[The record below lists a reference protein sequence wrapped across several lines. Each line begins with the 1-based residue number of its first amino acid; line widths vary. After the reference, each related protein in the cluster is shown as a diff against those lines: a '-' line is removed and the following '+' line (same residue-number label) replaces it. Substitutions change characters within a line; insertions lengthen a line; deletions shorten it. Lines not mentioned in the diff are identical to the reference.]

1 MSSVDHRI
9 VEMEFDNKDFEKRV
23 STTINSIDELKKSL
37 EFKGVEKGFDNVS
50 KSISGIGFDKVSGA
64 LDAVTSKFSIF
75 GTVGDQVIRSLTNS
89 VTSKLIVA
97 FKEVEGVILGT
108 TYSMEGFREYET
120 KIKSIQT
127 IAANTGALN
136 NFANEAQEAITYSEE
151 ELKVAQ
157 DVILGLY
164 SVGNERKRLLE
175 EANYDYAKIQNK
187 VDQIM
192 SGIDDNGNA
201 ISNNVT
207 TTLSDIDTALDDLN
221 VYADKTIY
229 NFTNM
234 TQAIGKFTTA
244 GIDLSTSV
252 EAVKGVSNLAAWAGA
267 DNAANQRAMY
277 NISQALQVGYMQLM
291 DWRSIENAGMAT
303 AQFKEAIMDTARVHG
318 IAIDQ
323 MIEEEGSFNLTL
335 QKKWLTN
342 DILIETLAKLTA
354 FTEDMTEE
362 EREAERAR
370 WAEIGYT
377 QEQIAEIEELSRIAY
392 ESATKVRTFHQ
403 LIETTKEEIG
413 SSYTMMWQNII
424 GNFDEA
430 TNLWTDVHNAIQEH
444 FIGPMTKA
452 RDAKWKFFHDN
463 GGREAAIEGLTNT
476 GKGLLTIIHAITDA
490 WKEVFPPDDGHR
502 ITALAKAFAE
512 FSKRLIVSEETAEK
526 IKMTFKGLF
535 SVIHIMVTAI
545 KVAAQI
551 IGILIKAIAGLSSSG
566 HPILEL
572 TSRLGALLVNLD
584 EFLTDSGN
592 IEIAIEKITNLIK
605 SLVNV
610 MEPLTDNVSALF
622 ADRISPKIQKVFGDL
637 RNYIRGFV
645 KGSSDD
651 VNNIENEDTS
661 GVETFGDK
669 IKNTLGPILEKIEPL
684 IKIGKTILSV
694 YIKILSKILSWA
706 KDAIIKIKDILYNS
720 ADNVS
725 ISAIFEAIL
734 GVQAFTMMQSIKKF
748 FTDAQKTI
756 GSFKKTVDGVN
767 NILVGVK
774 DVLEAYALDIKA
786 NVLLKIAGAVLMLC
800 GSLIALSQIDAGKLW
815 EALKVMSILMAELT
829 LMGVI
834 LTKII
839 EPTTILAKDGQFFGE
854 YSNVGAVLTAMA
866 TAILMMAGA
875 VWVLSKLDADQ
886 MSSGLVNMLYLL
898 GVMIGSVA
906 LLTKIMKT
914 VKPKEIMAAAL
925 SLIEM
930 AIAMN
935 LMVVPLV
942 ALSLV
947 PADKIS
953 NGLKTVLLLS
963 VIMTGIIGALNGLMK
978 LFKTSGK
985 TIMSASLALIELAA
999 AINMMVIPILAFSL
1013 IPYDMLV
1020 KGIGFFTII
1029 SGTLIVMFAAMAAMM
1044 TKVLPSD
1051 IMAAG
1056 LALMEIAM
1064 AINMLVIP
1072 LAILGI
1078 LPVEVLTKGFA
1089 SVLVALGMIVA
1100 SLWLLPKD
1108 YKSAAKTLMALS
1120 VTIMTIAGVL
1130 LLLAPIKWENL
1141 LAAAGSIT
1149 IVLLAFAAMLSQ
1161 ITPTNNTVKALQA
1174 IAVIAGVMAV
1184 SLYALS
1190 QVPGGKLKAAVI
1202 ALLGLIGG
1210 IVALGF
1216 VVGKF
1221 QIIST
1226 GLANISAALIS
1237 FGMSITLIG
1246 AGLLAIAATLLILSK
1261 IDYDAI
1267 KLGKLGSEVAEF
1279 ITELVVGLV
1288 KGLEKI
1294 LATLAF
1300 IVPRLAA
1307 YLFESGVEVLK
1318 IFAANVGPLIDALVL
1333 IFCGIADGI
1342 GRNAYTI
1349 VDHLMKAIMSIFD
1362 AISTWLSEEDNLEQ
1376 LSTSITN
1383 FIVSLAALFISLCG
1397 KFVEVGW
1404 AILKYIGVGLLDLW
1418 TVYEGTSFYS
1428 ACEDFGEDLYDVING
1443 VIHKLGLDDLG
1454 KAIVSLISDGL
1465 TSNASRRVLVDAIFT
1480 GVGAVIGGIPGALG
1494 GMVLSDKLNDWY
1506 DAQKNST
1513 AVTETQ
1519 AEVRRAQEKAN
1530 QVAAKQNTF
1539 AKKPTLTDVLTINSE
1554 DNMSYLVK
1562 SLNKAGKEA
1571 GNAYLGGVEESLGIE
1586 SPSKKMEEIAKY
1598 CMEGFTKGLDG
1609 EESSVMSTIK
1619 NFKNNIT
1626 DGFDMSD
1633 TLPMDTSEV
1642 INLDDLNTQFN
1653 TDGLT
1658 KDISGTMDLNTK
1670 TTNDISMDVSKQMDA
1685 TQQSILDTTN
1695 NIYDELASLKS
1706 YISEI
1711 KIQLDS
1717 GALVGSL
1724 VGPMDTAL
1732 GERSAMKGRGV

>member
-9 VEMEFDNKDFEKRV
+9 VEMEFDNKQFEKGV
-23 STTINSIDELKKSL
+23 STTINSIDELKKKL
-37 EFKGVEKGFDNVS
+37 QFDGVNKGFDQIS
-50 KSISGIGFDKVSGA
+50 KGFDGIS
-64 LDAVTSKFSIF
+64 TSKLGSAIDTVTNKFSF
-75 GTVGDQVIRSLTNS
+75 LGTIGDQAIRTITNS
-89 VTSKLIVA
+89 VTNKLLVA
-97 FKEVEGVILGT
+97 LKEASNMLTGVG
-108 TYSMEGFREYET
+108 YSMEGFKEYEL
-120 KIKSIQT
+120 KIGSIQT
-127 IAANTGALN
+127 IAANTGALSN
-136 NFANEAQEAITYSEE
+136 LNKETEKFIEYSAEEIEVAN
-151 ELKVAQ
+151 KVVQ
-157 DVILGLY
+157 GYY
-164 SVGNERKRLLE
+164 SVGSQRKQMI
-175 EANYDYAKIQNK
+175 EALGYDYEKIQNK
-187 VDQIM
+187 VNEIV
-192 SGIDDNGNA
+192 SGIDGN
-201 ISNNVT
+201 ITESGKNIK
-207 TTLSDIDTALDDLN
+207 TTLEDIDMALDDLN

-229 NFTNM
+229 SFSQM
-234 TQAIGKFTTA
+234 TQAVGRFTTA
-244 GIDLSTSV
+244 GLGLETST
-252 EAVKGVSNLAAWAGA
+252 EAVKGIA
-267 DNAANQRAMY
+267 NAVALVGGKNDALQSAMY
-277 NISQALQVGYMQLM
+277 NISQAMQMGYMDSM
-291 DWRSIENAGMAT
+291 NYRSLQNYQITSELFENAII
-303 AQFKEAIMDTARVHG
+303 ETARVHG

-323 MIEEEGSFNLTL
+323 MIKEEGSLKETL
-335 QKKWLTN
+335 KDKWLTN
-342 DILIETLAKLTA
+342 DILIESLSKLTA
-354 FTEDMTEE
+354 FTEEMTEE

-370 WAEIGYT
+370 WREIGYT
-377 QEQIAEIEELSRIAY
+377 EEQIDEIESLSLMAY
-392 ESATKVRTFHQ
+392 DAAQKVRTFSQ
-403 LIETTKEEIG
+403 LVGTLKEEVG
-413 SSYTMMWQNII
+413 SSYSMMWQNIV

-430 TNLWTDVHNAIQEH
+430 TNLWTGLHDAILEN
-444 FIGPMTKA
+444 FLTPMAEA
-452 RDAKWKFFHDN
+452 RDAKWSFFHDN
-463 GGREAAIEGLTNT
+463 GGREAAIEGLTNV

-622 ADRISPKIQKVFGDL
+622 ANKISPKIQKVFGDL

-684 IKIGKTILSV
+684 IKIGKTILST

-756 GSFKKTVDGVN
+756 GSFKKTVDSVN
-767 NILVGVK
+767 KILVGVK

-898 GVMIGSVA
+898 GIMIGSVA

-930 AIAMN
+930 AVAMN

-1029 SGTLIVMFAAMAAMM
+1029 SGTLMVMFAAMAAMM

-1078 LPVEVLTKGFA
+1078 LPTGVLTKGFA
-1089 SVLVALGMIVA
+1089 SVLVALSMIVA

-1161 ITPTNNTVKALQA
+1161 ITPTDNTVKALQA

-1318 IFAANVGPLIDALVL
+1318 IFAANIGPLIDALVL
-1333 IFCGIADGI
+1333 IFCGIMDGI

-1349 VDHLMKAIMSIFD
+1349 VDHLMKAIMSILND
-1362 AISTWLSEEDNLEQ
+1362 ISTWLSEEDNLEQ

-1404 AILKYIGVGLLDLW
+1404 AILKHIGDGLLDLW
-1418 TVYEGTSFYS
+1418 TAYEGTSFYET
-1428 ACEDFGEDLYDVING
+1428 CEEFGEDLYDVING

-1454 KAIVSLISDGL
+1454 KAIVSLISDGI
-1465 TSNASRRVLVDAIFT
+1465 SGNSARRVLVDAIFT

-1494 GMVLSDKLNDWY
+1494 GKVLSDKLNDWY

-1562 SLNKAGKEA
+1562 SLNKAGIEA

-1586 SPSKKMEEIAKY
+1586 SPSKKMEEIGKY
-1598 CMEGFTKGLDG
+1598 CMEGFTNGLDG

-1626 DGFDMSD
+1626 NGFDMSD